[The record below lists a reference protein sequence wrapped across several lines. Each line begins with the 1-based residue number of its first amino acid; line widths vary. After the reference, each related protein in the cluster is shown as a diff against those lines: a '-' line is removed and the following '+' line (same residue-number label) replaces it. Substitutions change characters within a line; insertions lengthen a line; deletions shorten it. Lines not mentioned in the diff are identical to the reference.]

1 MCKKTKALTRG
12 KCTPE
17 REKMNGN
24 HQNNMQDTMELSS
37 NKLDSESCNNEEII
51 ENLQDLT
58 TSKVSLP

>member
-1 MCKKTKALTRG
+1 MCKKTIALTRG

-17 REKMNGN
+17 REKMNGTQ
-24 HQNNMQDTMELSS
+24 QNNMQDTMELSS

>member
-1 MCKKTKALTRG
+1 
-12 KCTPE
+12 
-17 REKMNGN
+17 MNGT

-58 TSKVSLP
+58 TSKVSLPWVQISY